1 MRLKHQIT
9 AAKLMG
15 YNRFLLTAALCSSL
29 LYGCAVDEAP
39 SADSTTK
46 TDGGM
51 VATRSALASQIGADI
66 LAQGGNAIDAAVA
79 VGFALAVTYPAAGN
93 LGGGGFMVISL
104 ADGTTVANDHREMAP
119 DRATKDMFLNID
131 SQVVEGLST
140 RSHLSS
146 GVPGS
151 VAGLL
156 DALEKYGTMSRA
168 EVIQPAIDLAVKGIV
183 LDADLAGS
191 FQRHIEEFI
200 DYPATAAIFT
210 RDGEAYQVADL
221 WVQAD
226 LGASLERI
234 KADGKAGFYAGKTA
248 DLLVAEMQRGGGL
261 ISHADL
267 RNYHSVWRQPIK
279 GSYRG
284 YDIVSMPPPSSGG
297 ILLVQMLN
305 MLETFDIAG
314 MGHGSVQSIHT
325 LIEAQRRAYADRAT
339 YLGDSDF
346 YPVPISKLTNKAY
359 ALARFADFDPSKAS
373 LSQSTGAG
381 QLPAESMETTHA
393 SIIDRHGN
401 AVAYTT
407 TLNLSYGSKIVV
419 PGAGFLLNNEMDDF
433 VLKENVANYYGL
445 VGGEANS
452 IQPGKRMLS
461 SMSPTIVRK
470 DDQPLLVTG
479 SPGGSTIIT
488 TTLQVII
495 NVLDHGMSLADAVA
509 SPRFHHQW
517 LPDEVL
523 IEPGAVSQQT
533 QTALAAM
540 GHQEFVLLEPDALLG
555 DANSVMRVAKD
566 FVGVA
571 DPRGAGAAV
580 GVRASK

>member
-1 MRLKHQIT
+1 MTFRRLFT
-9 AAKLMG
+9 AIAL
-15 YNRFLLTAALCSSL
+15 FSTLLS
-29 LYGCAVDEAP
+29 GCAADKNPMTDNAV
-39 SADSTTK
+39 SAASAK
-46 TDGGM
+46 GGM
-51 VATRSALASQIGADI
+51 VATRSALASQVGADI

-79 VGFALAVTYPAAGN
+79 VGFALAVTHPAAGN
-93 LGGGGFMVISL
+93 LGGGGFMIISL

-119 DRATKDMFLNID
+119 GRATKDMFLDIE

-156 DALEKYGTMSRA
+156 DALTKYGTMSRA
-168 EVIQPAIDLAVKGIV
+168 EVLEPAINLAKNGIV
-183 LDADLAGS
+183 LDEDLARS
-191 FQRHIEEFI
+191 FQRNSQEFAN
-200 DYPATAAIFT
+200 YPASAAIFS
-210 RDGEAYQVADL
+210 RDGQAYEVGDL

-226 LGASLERI
+226 LAAALERI
-234 KADGKAGFYAGKTA
+234 KAEGKAGFYAGKTA

-267 RNYHSVWRQPIK
+267 RDYHSVWRQTIRS
-279 GSYRG
+279 SYRS

-305 MLETFDIAG
+305 MLETFDIGG
-314 MGHGSVQSIHT
+314 MGYGSVQSIHT
-325 LIEAQRRAYADRAT
+325 LIEAERRAYADRAT

-346 YPVPISKLTNKAY
+346 YPVPISKLTDKAY
-359 ALARFADFDPSKAS
+359 ALERFADFDPSEAS
-373 LSQSTGAG
+373 TSQDTGAG
-381 QLPAESMETTHA
+381 QIPAESMETTHA
-393 SIIDRHGN
+393 SIIDGQGN

-407 TLNLSYGSKIVV
+407 TLNLSYGNKIVV

-445 VGGEANS
+445 IGGEANS

-461 SMSPTIVRK
+461 SMSPTIVLK
-470 DDQPLLVTG
+470 DDQPVLVTG

-488 TTLQVII
+488 TTLQVIV

-517 LPDEVL
+517 LPEEVL
-523 IEPGAVSQQT
+523 IEPGALTQQT
-533 QTALAAM
+533 WTELEDM
-540 GHQEFVLLEPDALLG
+540 GHNEIVLLEQDALLG
-555 DANSVMRVAKD
+555 DANSVMRTAQG
-566 FVGVA
+566 FIGVA
-571 DPRGAGAAV
+571 DPRGGGAAV